1 MVEKEYHVF
10 TRTSKR
16 RSRRG
21 QEGHCLQ
28 ADECQQC
35 ASNVRTLRL
44 LLMPSFDGYHCV
56 AEQQQCRA
64 GAVVGGVWQ
73 ISPIITHHISLR
85 NAALPAWEPHNN
97 QPATSTDWLIRV
109 LPIEFQPYFDADIL
123 STLLKKFLQQESN
136 SFPLDT
142 FVRLAES
149 KAKQSKLK
157 DTRLP
162 VLLLHKTMDI
172 VDHRRCPPL
181 PWCPA
186 WWCSPPRSM
195 SWRASEVRARVSVP
209 HLHLWFLPTRGV
221 SPGSPVMIRASISP
235 HHQLLRCHN

>member
-1 MVEKEYHVF
+1 M
-10 TRTSKR
+10 SWKR
-16 RSRRG
+16 NTTCSHGPLNGRG
-21 QEGHCLQ
+21 GGGHEGHCLP

-56 AEQQQCRA
+56 PQQQQCRA

-123 STLLKKFLQQESN
+123 STALIMFLQQDSN
-136 SFPLDT
+136 SFTLDKKIT
-142 FVRLAES
+142 CVC
-149 KAKQSKLK
+149 KIGWIQGYG
-157 DTRLP
+157 
-162 VLLLHKTMDI
+162 
-172 VDHRRCPPL
+172 RR
-181 PWCPA
+181 
-186 WWCSPPRSM
+186 STTVQVKR
-195 SWRASEVRARVSVP
+195 
-209 HLHLWFLPTRGV
+209 H
-221 SPGSPVMIRASISP
+221 
-235 HHQLLRCHN
+235 

>member
-44 LLMPSFDGYHCV
+44 LLMPSFDGCHCV
-56 AEQQQCRA
+56 PEQQQCRA

-123 STLLKKFLQQESN
+123 STRLIKFLQQESN

-149 KAKQSKLK
+149 KAKKFKLK

-172 VDHRRCPPL
+172 VDHHHGDVQLGDVRPHGQCHRKQVRCEL
-181 PWCPA
+181 G
-186 WWCSPPRSM
+186 S
-195 SWRASEVRARVSVP
+195 
-209 HLHLWFLPTRGV
+209 V
-221 SPGSPVMIRASISP
+221 SPTFISDFFP
-235 HHQLLRCHN
+235 PGVFPQAPR